1 MVGLYIILIFYV
13 ILSIFGFIV
22 MVGTHRVT
30 QDKIDDLKEH
40 LSYVQTRIDDIN
52 DQKES
57 DTDAEDE
64 ETLEKQAVNV
74 FSFVDEVLDGKKELE
89 DFYNEEQQDI

>member
-1 MVGLYIILIFYV
+1 MVGLYVILISYV
-13 ILSIFGFIV
+13 VLSICGFMFILGAYKV
-22 MVGTHRVT
+22 I
-30 QDKIDDLKEH
+30 QDQLYDLKEH
-40 LSYVQTRIDDIN
+40 LSDLQVRIDDIN
-52 DQKES
+52 AQKEDAT
-57 DTDAEDE
+57 DTEDE

>member
-22 MVGTHRVT
+22 MVGSHKVT
-30 QDKIDDLKEH
+30 QDQLYDLKEH
-40 LSYVQTRIDDIN
+40 LSDLQTRIDDIN
-52 DQKES
+52 DQKEA
-57 DTDAEDE
+57 DTNTEDE
-64 ETLEKQAVNV
+64 ETLEEQAVNV
-74 FSFVDEVLDGKKELE
+74 FNFVDEVLDGKKELE